1 MTGPAGHGLCGCR
14 SVEGNCQ
21 PQCAKR
27 KTQNG
32 SVSVFSVFAERR
44 NPFLDPPQVRSCRLV
59 VRHPCRTRS
68 RKPSPTDP
76 STLHRLAR
84 KEQSQ
89 LQALASAAPA
99 SASPS
104 SSAVV
109 PASAPRSQ
117 SIHRGKSNC
126 AVPNA
131 ADRRAGINERVCICV
146 CVCVFLFVFVSSS
159 LASGRGSAL
168 KVDANT
174 GQIGKQAPL
183 LCSVTAGNTRLQ
195 RVDASS
201 IAVGS
206 STLSPPAAPKHSPR
220 HRPRL
225 SHAPQPTVSGSVWVS
240 LQDRVRHGCRTTS
253 LHERTCGGS
262 SSPTRAGPHT
272 GTSLRTLWL
281 SLWRGVHLPP

>member
-1 MTGPAGHGLCGCR
+1 MPHTVP
-14 SVEGNCQ
+14 E
-21 PQCAKR
+21 
-27 KTQNG
+27 T
-32 SVSVFSVFAERR
+32 
-44 NPFLDPPQVRSCRLV
+44 
-59 VRHPCRTRS
+59 HP
-68 RKPSPTDP
+68 
-76 STLHRLAR
+76 HRPIHTAR

-99 SASPS
+99 SSSSS

-117 SIHRGKSNC
+117 SNHRDKSNC
-126 AVPNA
+126 ADPNA
-131 ADRRAGINERVCICV
+131 ANRRAGINDRA

-159 LASGRGSAL
+159 LASGRGSAP

-220 HRPRL
+220 HSARL
-225 SHAPQPTVSGSVWVS
+225 SHAPQPTVSGSVWVG

-253 LHERTCGGS
+253 LHGRTCGGS
-262 SSPTRAGPHT
+262 SRPTHTGPHT

-281 SLWRGVHLPP
+281 WLWLWLWLPPPPSAPAASHQPPAHAKSAPQARFSPHPHHPDKLSAH

>member
-1 MTGPAGHGLCGCR
+1 
-14 SVEGNCQ
+14 
-21 PQCAKR
+21 
-27 KTQNG
+27 
-32 SVSVFSVFAERR
+32 
-44 NPFLDPPQVRSCRLV
+44 

-68 RKPSPTDP
+68 RKPTPTDP

-89 LQALASAAPA
+89 LQALACAAPA
-99 SASPS
+99 SSS
-104 SSAVV
+104 SSAAAVA
-109 PASAPRSQ
+109 PASTPRSQ
-117 SIHRGKSNC
+117 SNHRDKSNC
-126 AVPNA
+126 AGPNA
-131 ADRRAGINERVCICV
+131 ANCRAGINGRVCVCV

-159 LASGRGSAL
+159 LASGRGSAP

-174 GQIGKQAPL
+174 GQIGKQTPL
-183 LCSVTAGNTRLQ
+183 LCSVTAGNTRLR

-201 IAVGS
+201 IAVDS

-225 SHAPQPTVSGSVWVS
+225 SHAPQPTVSGSVWVG

-253 LHERTCGGS
+253 LHGRTCGGS
-262 SSPTRAGPHT
+262 SRPTHTGPHT

-281 SLWRGVHLPP
+281 WLWLWLWLRFGVESTFHLERQLPATSPRQISTASQIQPTPPPPG